1 MVWWLV
7 WWIALVWIVFCDCV
21 AVCGWWQY
29 PVWWLTPLLD
39 IGCGWWWRERI
50 FVPLPFSVVRCGVG
64 GGWW

>member
-1 MVWWLV
+1 MVSWLV

-21 AVCGWWQY
+21 VVCGWWQY

-50 FVPLPFSVVRCGVG
+50 FVPLPFLVVSWGVG
-64 GGWW
+64 GGW